1 MFCQYCGGA
10 LDEGARFCKSC
21 GNAVP
26 AAAIAPQVVADP
38 AQALSNHVH
47 VLGIL
52 WLVYSIFRIVMA
64 IWILAFSHFFLPM
77 MQDAMSQSGTPIP
90 FPFRIFQF
98 LHLVYAISAVYGVA
112 AGILGIFAGEALRQ
126 RKPVARALAIV
137 AAFASVISF
146 PFGTAIGVYT
156 LVRLLPEQAARD
168 YKQLARAA

>member
-1 MFCQYCGGA
+1 MFCHYCGGA
-10 LDEGARFCKSC
+10 LDQGARFCKTC

-38 AQALSNHVH
+38 AQALGNHVH

-64 IWILAFSHFFLPM
+64 IWILAFGHFFLPM
-77 MQDAMSQSGTPIP
+77 MQDAMSHTDTP
-90 FPFRIFQF
+90 FPFPIFQF

-112 AGILGIFAGEALRQ
+112 AGVLGIFAGEALRQ

-137 AAFASVISF
+137 AAFSSVISF

>member
-10 LDEGARFCKSC
+10 LDQGARFCKSC
-21 GNAVP
+21 GDAVP

-38 AQALSNHVH
+38 AQALNNHVH

-77 MQDAMSQSGTPIP
+77 MQDAMSHTDTP
-90 FPFRIFQF
+90 FPFPIFQF
-98 LHLVYAISAVYGVA
+98 LHLVYAISAAYGVA
-112 AGILGIFAGEALRQ
+112 AGVLGIFAGEALRQ

-137 AAFASVISF
+137 AAFSSVISF

>member
-1 MFCQYCGGA
+1 MFCHYCGGA
-10 LDEGARFCKSC
+10 LDQGARFCKTC

-38 AQALSNHVH
+38 AQALGNHVH

-64 IWILAFSHFFLPM
+64 IWILAFGHFFLPM
-77 MQDAMSQSGTPIP
+77 MQDAMSHNGTPVP
-90 FPFRIFQF
+90 FPFPIFQF

-112 AGILGIFAGEALRQ
+112 AGVLGIFAGDALRQ
-126 RKPVARALAIV
+126 CKPVGRALAFV
-137 AAFASVISF
+137 AAFSSVISF
-146 PFGTAIGVYT
+146 PLGTAIGVYT

>member
-1 MFCQYCGGA
+1 
-10 LDEGARFCKSC
+10 
-21 GNAVP
+21 VP

-52 WLVYSIFRIVMA
+52 WLVYSVFRIVMA

-77 MQDAMSQSGTPIP
+77 MQDAMSHSDTP
-90 FPFRIFQF
+90 FPFPIFQF
-98 LHLVYAISAVYGVA
+98 LHLVYAIAAVYGVA
-112 AGILGIFAGEALRQ
+112 AGVLGIFAGEALRQ

-137 AAFASVISF
+137 AAFSSVISF

-156 LVRLLPEQAARD
+156 LIRLLPEQAARD